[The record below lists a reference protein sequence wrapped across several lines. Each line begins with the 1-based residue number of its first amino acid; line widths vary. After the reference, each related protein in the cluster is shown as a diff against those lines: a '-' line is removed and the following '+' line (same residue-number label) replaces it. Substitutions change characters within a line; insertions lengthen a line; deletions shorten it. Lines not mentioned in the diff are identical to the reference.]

1 MRRAKRHQTNLISL
15 IIALVTI
22 AVLVF
27 LSIVLANHSKL
38 ELQFNTIINWM
49 ERIDKAVARLDT
61 EREILICI
69 FALYIAKCQLPIP
82 LSVLCAISGMVFPLN
97 QALLINA
104 VFILFFFSVKYF
116 EGMWIGGGWAGMI
129 LNIKKIKF
137 LRDWIQFK
145 GNGNPYFLSATRLLP
160 VIPLGMVS
168 KYYGS
173 MKYDYVYYCILSLIG
188 FAPRLY
194 IYTKLGAALRN
205 PFSAQFIVLLMI
217 IVGFTG
223 FSSLCF
229 NIFYGI
235 KSKQMNQTLLIYSTK
250 EKYKIVL

>member
-1 MRRAKRHQTNLISL
+1 MKKAKRHQTNLISM
-15 IIALVTI
+15 IIAIVTI
-22 AVLVF
+22 ALLVF
-27 LSIVLANHSKL
+27 LSIMLANHVKL
-38 ELQFNTIINWM
+38 ENRFDAIINLLTK
-49 ERIDKAVARLDT
+49 IDNAVAKLDT

-82 LSVLCAISGMVFPLN
+82 MSFLCAISGLVFPLN
-97 QALLINA
+97 TALLINA
-104 VFILFFFSVKYF
+104 VFTLFFFTVKYF
-116 EGMWIGGGWAGMI
+116 EGMFIGGGWAGMI

-145 GNGNPYFLSATRLLP
+145 GNGNPYFLSGTRLVP

-173 MKYDYVYYCILSLIG
+173 MKYDFVYYSILSLIG
-188 FAPRLY
+188 YAPRLY
-194 IYTKLGAALRN
+194 VYTKLGAAVKN
-205 PFSAQFIVLLMI
+205 PFSTQFIVLLMI

-223 FSSLCF
+223 FTSLFF

-235 KSKQMNQTLLIYSTK
+235 KSRQMTQTLLIYSDK

>member
-1 MRRAKRHQTNLISL
+1 MKKTKRHQTNLISM
-15 IIALVTI
+15 IIALITI
-22 AVLVF
+22 GLLIF
-27 LSIVLANHSKL
+27 LSIVLANHVKL
-38 ELQFNTIINWM
+38 ETRFNTIIGLLTQ
-49 ERIDKAVARLDT
+49 IDNAVAELKT
-61 EREILICI
+61 EREILLCI

-82 LSVLCAISGMVFPLN
+82 MSFLCAISGLVFPLDK
-97 QALLINA
+97 ALIINA
-104 VFILFFFSVKYF
+104 VFILFFFTVKYF
-116 EGMWIGGGWAGMI
+116 EGMFIGGGWAGMI

-137 LRDWIQFK
+137 IRDWIQFK
-145 GNGNPYFLSATRLLP
+145 GNGNPYFLAFTRLIP

-173 MKYDYVYYCILSLIG
+173 MKYDFVYYAILSIIG
-188 FAPRLY
+188 YAPRLY
-194 IYTKLGAALRN
+194 VYTKLGAAFTN

-223 FSSLCF
+223 FTSLFF

-235 KSKQMNQTLLIYSTK
+235 KSRQMTQTLLIYSTK

>member
-1 MRRAKRHQTNLISL
+1 MKKTKRHQTNLISM

-22 AVLVF
+22 GLLVF
-27 LSIVLANHSKL
+27 LSIVLANHAKL
-38 ELQFNTIINWM
+38 EARFDTIITLLT
-49 ERIDKAVARLDT
+49 RIDTAVAKLET

-82 LSVLCAISGMVFPLN
+82 MSFLCAISGLVFPLDK
-97 QALLINA
+97 ALMINA
-104 VFILFFFSVKYF
+104 VFTLFFFTVKYF
-116 EGMWIGGGWAGMI
+116 EGMFIGGGWAGMI

-145 GNGNPYFLSATRLLP
+145 GNGNPYFLAATRFVP

-173 MKYDYVYYCILSLIG
+173 MKYDFIYYLLLSLLG
-188 FAPRLY
+188 YAPRLY
-194 IYTKLGAALRN
+194 VYTKLGAAVKN
-205 PFSAQFIVLLMI
+205 PFSTQFIVLLMI

-223 FSSLCF
+223 ISSLAF

-235 KSKQMNQTLLIYSTK
+235 KSKQMTQTLLIYSDK
-250 EKYKIVL
+250 EKYRIVL